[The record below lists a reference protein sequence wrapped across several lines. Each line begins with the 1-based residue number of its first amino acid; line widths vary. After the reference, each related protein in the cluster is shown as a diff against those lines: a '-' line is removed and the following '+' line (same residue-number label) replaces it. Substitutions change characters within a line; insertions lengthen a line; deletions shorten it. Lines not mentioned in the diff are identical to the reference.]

1 MAARRKKT
9 ILEQISDLFG
19 KAAKL
24 LKGPHK
30 VASGAMVAAALGA
43 LLKLTAVTET
53 FPYPADILGNVIIF
67 GAVLFFVADIAKG
80 GLYD

>member
-1 MAARRKKT
+1 MAARKKKT
-9 ILEQISDLFG
+9 LLEQISDLFS
-19 KAAKL
+19 KAGKL

-43 LLKLTAVTET
+43 LLKLTEITKT
-53 FPYPADILGNVIIF
+53 FPAPADTIGNVVIF
-67 GAVLFFVADIAKG
+67 FAVLFFVADIAKG